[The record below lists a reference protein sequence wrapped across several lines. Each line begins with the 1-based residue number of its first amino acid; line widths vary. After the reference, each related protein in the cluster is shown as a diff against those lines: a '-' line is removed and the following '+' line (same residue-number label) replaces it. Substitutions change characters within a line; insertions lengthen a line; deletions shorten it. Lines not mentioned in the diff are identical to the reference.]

1 MKVTGKNIINW
12 GFRQGK
18 WFGEALKTINEN
30 EWEEAEILE
39 YLEQFR
45 LPDPIPLKRIP
56 ADFVVNIHPENEL
69 EEDNVSKV
77 IAT

>member
-30 EWEEAEILE
+30 EWEEA
-39 YLEQFR
+39 
-45 LPDPIPLKRIP
+45 D
-56 ADFVVNIHPENEL
+56 ENT
-69 EEDNVSKV
+69 DSGKGSSD
-77 IAT
+77 A

>member
-1 MKVTGKNIINW
+1 M
-12 GFRQGK
+12 
-18 WFGEALKTINEN
+18 KTINEN

-77 IAT
+77 IATMKKLMKTPTLEKGALMP

>member
-30 EWEEAEILE
+30 EWEET
-39 YLEQFR
+39 
-45 LPDPIPLKRIP
+45 
-56 ADFVVNIHPENEL
+56 ENEKHNGL
-69 EEDNVSKV
+69 PLCKRQ
-77 IAT
+77 IALHFLACHIECQ